1 MTTSTRRTFTAG
13 PKGPIITESVQLSQ
27 SARDRAIAAQTQNLE
42 AINARQQRNANAA
55 QGQAIYRGGGEFS
68 TLGGDGG
75 SRRTNI
81 TSGGV
86 PIGAVVPNA
95 GGLVGGMPAP
105 GGGDAAGLKLL
116 GERVAGVAFERGPQ
130 VGTSRP
136 TPNLIDASNEST
148 DIAPRYPQDRYY
160 QTTTRQTWQWVATTG
175 GNAGYWDVAA
185 ADDLLPI
192 GVDSPA
198 VEQYP
203 GLLNDT
209 IQRRVEAVTVDNYL
223 ANGTAGTAGAAS
235 VLVNGAAVTLGT
247 TLLPPGGY
255 LALSV
260 TSAGTGRM
268 IATVRLRQV

>member
-1 MTTSTRRTFTAG
+1 MTTQ
-13 PKGPIITESVQLSQ
+13 ISQ

-42 AINARQQRNANAA
+42 ATNARQQRNATAA

-68 TLGGDGG
+68 TLGADGG
-75 SRRTNI
+75 SRPQGNV

-86 PIGAVVPNA
+86 PVGGVVPNA

-105 GGGDAAGLKLL
+105 GDGDAAGLKLL
-116 GERVAGVAFERGPQ
+116 GERVAAVAFERGPQ
-130 VGTSRP
+130 VGTAMP
-136 TPNLIDASNEST
+136 TPNLVDASNEST
-148 DIAPRYPQDRYY
+148 DVAPRYAQDRYY
-160 QTTTRQTWQWVATTG
+160 QTTTRQTWQWVSSDG
-175 GNAGYWDVAA
+175 VEAGYWDVAA

-203 GLLNDT
+203 GLLNDA
-209 IQRRVEAVTVDNYL
+209 IRRRVESVSVANYL
-223 ANGTAGTAGAAS
+223 ANGSAGTAGAAS
-235 VLVNGAAVTLGT
+235 VLVNGAAVTLGA

-260 TSAGTGRM
+260 TSAGTGRL
-268 IATVRLRQV
+268 IATVRLRQI